1 MRTVCSSV
9 PMAGMEGGS
18 GGGGEGSGG
27 DGGGEDGGRVDARPA
42 AEEALIFGIAV
53 ERCRVFEHE
62 ASARD
67 VLLAIKLAVEL
78 RAAVCVLV
86 CLVVALW
93 RDDRVVG

>member
-1 MRTVCSSV
+1 MLL
-9 PMAGMEGGS
+9 A
-18 GGGGEGSGG
+18 
-27 DGGGEDGGRVDARPA
+27 GGEDGGGVDARPA

-53 ERCRVFEHE
+53 ERRRVFEHE

-67 VLLAIKLAVEL
+67 VLFAIKLAVEL

-93 RDDRVVG
+93 RNDGVVGQVAGIIAEVMLPIERDAD